1 MRSSRPAQST
11 KQSCAAALCCRVRA
25 GEAAPCCR
33 VLAALLQTCPCGKRL
48 VANGERDFFP
58 AAQIC
63 PEETIV
69 FLYCKL
75 RSRSK
80 ADRVAAVEVL
90 QALVRSAGQWPRP
103 EKCSSPGVLLLPLM
117 SQSGPALHEKLGSC
131 EESLRKWGLGLSAHL
146 SLSLAAT
153 ETREKLPLF
162 AKLVQSVCGDP
173 TVQVQMAVLHF
184 IGELLRSSAPGC
196 SAWDVV
202 AHIFSE
208 FSRASGRLAS
218 GKPLCSGS
226 PGRKGCSAT
235 VRARAGHA
243 GRLCRRGGQTPVAE
257 AAAACGASPARWHAG
272 PALPLPVCPGR
283 ETGERRA

>member
-90 QALVRSAGQWPRP
+90 QALVRS
-103 EKCSSPGVLLLPLM
+103 
-117 SQSGPALHEKLGSC
+117 
-131 EESLRKWGLGLSAHL
+131 
-146 SLSLAAT
+146 AAT